1 MDLEQDDWTD
11 NQQDSNS
18 LKFEGNKLTHSMSV
32 HLHTYTNTIFWIPFI
47 ASVSSV
53 TEPED
58 EPGLCKK
65 AVMCFCGLEQKKN
78 VQKLTPEEEEEL
90 QKSLTDTSEVPLWRN
105 VCNANAIILLCVAV
119 FCHGYFA

>member
-1 MDLEQDDWTD
+1 MKLD
-11 NQQDSNS
+11 
-18 LKFEGNKLTHSMSV
+18 GNKLTHSMRA
-32 HLHTYTNTIFWIPFI
+32 HLHNTTFRIPFI

-65 AVMCFCGLEQKKN
+65 AVMCFCGLEEKKG
-78 VQKLTPEEEEEL
+78 VQKLSPEEQEEL

-105 VCNANAIILLCVAV
+105 ICNANAIILLCVAV